1 MDAVLLA
8 CTSACL
14 FGAMTVALRIALRGG
29 VVPEVGTVY
38 TVLTAFTVILV
49 HAGAR
54 GEWDLASAWPF
65 LLAGALAP
73 GISQILFTFAIRDAG
88 ASRTSVAVGSAPL
101 VALLIA
107 FVVDNTR
114 RVKVGFVF
122 GDHQTRLIYVLLIT
136 FVLGILVDRLWQ
148 HWRKRRARRE

>member
-1 MDAVLLA
+1 MNDRHGTNDSNDDGEGSDA
-8 CTSACL
+8 
-14 FGAMTVALRIALRGG
+14 
-29 VVPEVGTVY
+29 
-38 TVLTAFTVILV
+38 
-49 HAGAR
+49 
-54 GEWDLASAWPF
+54 
-65 LLAGALAP
+65 
-73 GISQILFTFAIRDAG
+73 RDAAQVIG
-88 ASRTSVAVGSAPL
+88 IVVL

-122 GDHQTRLIYVLLIT
+122 GDHQTRLIYVLIIT